1 MRQGGILI
9 IIGRVLTARLNG
21 VMVPDGQNTPC
32 PEQCLWEGGR
42 AGRGLSAGE
51 VEPFLWYVLGFS
63 LLIHWIGLK
72 RRNVSRLTQSNG
84 SLALSRLQSVCFRPG
99 AQKPQDTNWVFWLAE
114 IHSTQLNGGIMTAV
128 SCLESVIRRGS
139 FYNLCLNQWL
149 SVQRYSV
156 KRCGTFK
163 IYFGLPDRDSLILSN
178 LTLKKHI
185 WLLGTELI

>member
-1 MRQGGILI
+1 MAWWCQ
-9 IIGRVLTARLNG
+9 TARTHPVQSSACGREEGQVEDCRLERLNLFCDMCLDFRYSYTELG
-21 VMVPDGQNTPC
+21 WNVATC
-32 PEQCLWEGGR
+32 P
-42 AGRGLSAGE
+42 
-51 VEPFLWYVLGFS
+51 
-63 LLIHWIGLK
+63 
-72 RRNVSRLTQSNG
+72 RLTQSNG

-99 AQKPQDTNWVFWLAE
+99 AQNSQDTNWVFWLAE

-139 FYNLCLNQWL
+139 FYNLCLNQCL

-163 IYFGLPDRDSLILSN
+163 IYFGLPGPDSLILSN